1 MDSAEEN
8 DALGVFIREA
18 MKRRFGV
25 EPKTLTD
32 AQRASAE
39 PPASPPSR
47 VVANARA
54 QGFDLSA
61 EVWSQLDSD
70 ERFALMKM
78 GDAETPSHNLVAAL
92 KEFGVPRDRAS

>member
-1 MDSAEEN
+1 
-8 DALGVFIREA
+8 
-18 MKRRFGV
+18 MKRRFGI

-39 PPASPPSR
+39 PPSSPPGR

-54 QGFDLSA
+54 AGFDLSA

-70 ERFALMKM
+70 ERFALLKM
-78 GDAETPSHNLVAAL
+78 GDAETPSHNLAAAL
-92 KEFGVPRDRAS
+92 KEFSVTRDRAG